1 VLKFLQ
7 LFYHRSLRLL
17 VTQIDNNLIFAI
29 AATRTDNL
37 EFAETPYLRH
47 PRQKFL
53 GDAQNVLYIWVGHM
67 NINPFVYVSIFVLK
81 MIKRVPEYALGS

>member
-7 LFYHRSLRLL
+7 LFYHRALRLL

-37 EFAETPYLRH
+37 EFAETPIFGIRDRSFLAMLRT
-47 PRQKFL
+47 FSTYGL
-53 GDAQNVLYIWVGHM
+53 AT
-67 NINPFVYVSIFVLK
+67 
-81 MIKRVPEYALGS
+81 